1 MTKNIR
7 SIPGLLH
14 LLHRCSSEVQE
25 HFKHLE
31 SLINK
36 YPLEV
41 ALGYSFSRLE
51 LGQNMAL
58 YCGIV
63 KVHRADSTVARNAIN
78 THHMT
83 RQSFMEL
90 YKTVYDIKLPEQA
103 KKDLKIAE
111 KTRDTVM
118 HGGEATDER
127 LRNAIGLVL
136 EYAEKVN
143 KQLDKDFQIKPFSG
157 SLRGFAGR
165 LKKLD
170 KRTTRFMLK
179 GMGFGIS

>member
-1 MTKNIR
+1 MAKNIR
-7 SIPGLLH
+7 SKRGLLH

-25 HFKHLE
+25 HFEHLE

-41 ALGYSFSRLE
+41 ALGHSFSRLE

-63 KVHRADSTVARNAIN
+63 KIHRADSTVARNILN
-78 THHMT
+78 THHMK
-83 RQSFMEL
+83 RQGFMEL
-90 YKTVYDIKLPEQA
+90 YKTVYDIELPEQA

-111 KTRDTVM
+111 QTRDTVM

-127 LRNAIGLVL
+127 LRNAIGRVL